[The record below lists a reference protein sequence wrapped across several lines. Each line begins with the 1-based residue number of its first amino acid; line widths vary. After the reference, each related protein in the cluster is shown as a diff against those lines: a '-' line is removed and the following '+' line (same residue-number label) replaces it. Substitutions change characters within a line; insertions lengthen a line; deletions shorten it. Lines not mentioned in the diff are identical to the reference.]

1 MLLKWILF
9 LIFILTKD
17 AVHALWILLV
27 NDVGAQIEV
36 KMMIVVQL
44 SVLHFRHL
52 LVDDLVQVVG
62 LKLDL
67 DLPSLFLVAISLQ
80 IVFILVD
87 IEGILGLF

>member
-1 MLLKWILF
+1 
-9 LIFILTKD
+9 
-17 AVHALWILLV
+17 
-27 NDVGAQIEV
+27 
-36 KMMIVVQL
+36 MMIVVQL

-67 DLPSLFLVAISLQ
+67 DLPFLFLVAISLQ

-87 IEGILGLF
+87 IEGILGLFNFIFLHLRLSDRLLELLSWLRNFLGDSIY